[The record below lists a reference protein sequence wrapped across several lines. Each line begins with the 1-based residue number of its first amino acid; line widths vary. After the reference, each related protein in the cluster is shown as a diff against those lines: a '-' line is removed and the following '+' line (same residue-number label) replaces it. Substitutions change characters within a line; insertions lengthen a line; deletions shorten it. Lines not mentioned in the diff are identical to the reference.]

1 MTNGVFNNESPSPDT
16 DDNQVDPQVLQKRF
30 EDSQTYIKQLETEA
44 AERNEAL
51 RKLEIEAEAQRLIKE
66 AQTKA
71 AATPPPSQE
80 ATPASREPAKSV
92 DTDELVE
99 RVLQEQQK
107 RTAAG
112 QAEANAKAATD
123 RLVETFG
130 SEAAANKAVRDRAE
144 ALGVGTDFLLSA
156 AQRSPSAFFELM
168 KLEGLQA
175 RNAPAPR
182 SDVNSVA
189 LKTHAPGVKPG
200 TPEYYEELRK
210 TMGADFYT
218 PKVQQQR
225 FKDMQAY
232 YAGKT

>member
-1 MTNGVFNNESPSPDT
+1 MTNGVFTNESPAPAT
-16 DDNQVDPQVLQKRF
+16 DDNQIEPEVLQKRF
-30 EDSQTYIKQLETEA
+30 EDSQAYIKQLETEA

-51 RKLEIEAEAQRLIKE
+51 RTFEIEAQAAKMMKE
-66 AQTKA
+66 AQAKA
-71 AATPPPSQE
+71 AQTPPPSRE
-80 ATPASREPAKSV
+80 ATPASHEPAKSV

-130 SEAAANKAVRDRAE
+130 SEAAANKAVRERAE

-156 AQRSPSAFFELM
+156 AQRSPSAFYELM
-168 KLEGLQA
+168 KLETATA

-200 TPEYYEELRK
+200 TPEYYEELRQ
-210 TMGADFYT
+210 TMGAAFYT

-225 FKDMQAY
+225 FKDMQTY
-232 YAGKT
+232 YAGKP